1 MTSCGLKLI
10 GGRRRTRRN
19 RMRGGTGMVQGH
31 LPNRY
36 AFHSHPTSLQHGPE
50 SHGPQGWDSGSKLVA
65 ESSSPLGDFGA
76 GAARTP
82 MSSPFAVAGDGSP
95 SPFATSLGGGR
106 RRRGTKKGMRRKTAR
121 LAYSKRRGKGGLSTQ
136 LVPWGLTGA
145 LLMTPKRHKGRHHY
159 PHKGQR
165 SRTRPGRLDF
175 ITHKGDKMYNRRGK
189 RQRTNKKGTRRR
201 PFA

>member
-1 MTSCGLKLI
+1 MTNCGSMYPTS
-10 GGRRRTRRN
+10 GGRTRRN
-19 RMRGGTGMVQGH
+19 RMRGGTTRI
-31 LPNRY
+31 PANP
-36 AFHSHPTSLQHGPE
+36 AFAAGFAPLQQGPE
-50 SHGPQGWDSGSKLVA
+50 SVGPKGWDSGSKLVA
-65 ESSSPLGDFGA
+65 EASSPLGDFGA

-82 MSSPFAVAGDGSP
+82 MSDPYAVAGDGSP
-95 SPFATSLGGGR
+95 SPFASTLGGGR
-106 RRRGTKKGMRRKTAR
+106 RRRGTRKGMRRKTAR
-121 LAYSKRRGKGGLSTQ
+121 LAYSKRHGKGGLSSQ